1 MNIFRNYLESQPFYD
16 SLTISNAFRERDDLV
31 SRLTANQAVKEE
43 AEMREAEAYDQVQQS
58 IQLVEQAQLERTE
71 VSRQG
76 CINRKRRENRDEI

>member
-1 MNIFRNYLESQPFYD
+1 MNIFENYLESHLFND
-16 SLTISNAFRERDDLV
+16 SITVSIAFRERDDLV

-76 CINRKRRENRDEI
+76 CINRKRRENRDDI

>member
-1 MNIFRNYLESQPFYD
+1 MNIFNFLESQLFND
-16 SLTISNAFRERDDLV
+16 SITISNAFRERDDLV

-71 VSRQG
+71 VSRQE
-76 CINRKRRENRDEI
+76 CIDRKRKKE